1 MNVITLRPLAQAQ
14 ADAMNYGIGFS
25 LGEKRIDPHDV
36 YLQAEA
42 PKLLAPGTVHTVDG
56 FVALGTVADTVAS
69 IAEQLQARRKRAQQ
83 DEIERLYRELTESD
97 AASAK
102 GETWPLATWPFP
114 APAAPP
120 AVPAALPSTPSAE
133 PERPHIPI
141 DEMTLA
147 DYRRGIANVWRS
159 YHGA

>member
-1 MNVITLRPLAQAQ
+1 MNVIKLRAANTITSDQIA
-14 ADAMNYGIGFS
+14 YGVGFS

-42 PKLLAPGTVHTVDG
+42 PRLPLLDPFVH
-56 FVALGTVADTVAS
+56 LGTVADTVAS

-83 DEIERLYRELTESD
+83 DEIERLYRELTEP
-97 AASAK
+97 ASTKA
-102 GETWPLATWPFP
+102 ATWPFP
-114 APAAPP
+114 APPAPP
-120 AVPAALPSTPSAE
+120 PVMATDPAEPVSTQTAE

>member
-1 MNVITLRPLAQAQ
+1 MNVIKLRAANTITSDQIA
-14 ADAMNYGIGFS
+14 YGVGFS

-42 PKLLAPGTVHTVDG
+42 PKLLAPGRVHTVDG
-56 FVALGTVADTVAS
+56 FVALGTIAETV
-69 IAEQLQARRKRAQQ
+69 AEQLQARRKKAQQ
-83 DEIERLYRELTESD
+83 DEVERLYRELTEP
-97 AASAK
+97 ASTKA
-102 GETWPLATWPFP
+102 ATWPVPVPP
-114 APAAPP
+114 APPVVTATD
-120 AVPAALPSTPSAE
+120 PAALAPTPTAE